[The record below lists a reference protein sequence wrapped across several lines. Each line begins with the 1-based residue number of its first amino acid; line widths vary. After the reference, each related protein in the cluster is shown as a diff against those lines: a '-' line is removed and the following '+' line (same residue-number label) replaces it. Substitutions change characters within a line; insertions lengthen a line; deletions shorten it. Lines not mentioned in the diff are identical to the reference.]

1 MGNNQNK
8 TLIIWIDKDIN
19 NKENEKYQE
28 ILEKYDKIKL
38 KCYEQLDKGIELIKE
53 TKFQKTIII
62 TSGRIF
68 PDFYKEF
75 KANLKEINIIPH
87 IIIFTSNIKKYKE
100 RNEKSLLIKEPF
112 YNNGGIVDSIEK
124 LQEIVEKVMN
134 NNDSDFDRIDEDRFQ
149 DEKFKYEFIN
159 NKNELKLPM
168 FYPDFL
174 KKSTEED
181 INKLNKKI
189 FEDNKNIKPLGFLLS
204 QLAEIENIP
213 LCLLSKYWIRAY
225 SIHSSFTNNMNE
237 NLLEKKYEDYLPIIQ
252 KLYEA
257 VNLSIINSEFS
268 QLYKGII
275 VDKDVWKSL
284 LDDFKEKENDIPKAI
299 LYGPSFFSF
308 YVKENFYEKFK
319 DKFEKNK
326 KPNQVFIKLI
336 LEKPENIR
344 FVKNNAIIG
353 EEISYFED
361 NNEILFFPFSCF
373 EIKKV
378 KRNNDKEYTIILNYL
393 DNYVELFTQEESK
406 TLKEVVKNDFSE
418 LLFNSGI
425 INTKAYE
432 MPNWIGNKNVIIT
445 SQQNIQPNS
454 INPINLNNLSEL
466 INQYSCTNSN
476 NLTENYTGLLMKG
489 YLDSPGEYIK
499 QNAKQ
504 QNFIILK
511 SIDDKNFQDE
521 IGILCL
527 AIINQGINLI
537 KKEEDSFIKL
547 RNTIQDIIS
556 EKYGGNWWINV
567 GKDQLNN
574 FGNINKDSVMIFQY
588 DDEVNNFYIHIAKIS
603 SN

>member
-134 NNDSDFDRIDEDRFQ
+134 NNDSDFDRKDEDRFQ

-275 VDKDVWKSL
+275 VDKNEWKSL

-299 LYGPSFFSF
+299 LYGPSFFSYMDLHF
-308 YVKENFYEKFK
+308 S
-319 DKFEKNK
+319 
-326 KPNQVFIKLI
+326 
-336 LEKPENIR
+336 R
-344 FVKNNAIIG
+344 F
-353 EEISYFED
+353 
-361 NNEILFFPFSCF
+361 
-373 EIKKV
+373 
-378 KRNNDKEYTIILNYL
+378 
-393 DNYVELFTQEESK
+393 
-406 TLKEVVKNDFSE
+406 
-418 LLFNSGI
+418 
-425 INTKAYE
+425 
-432 MPNWIGNKNVIIT
+432 M
-445 SQQNIQPNS
+445 
-454 INPINLNNLSEL
+454 
-466 INQYSCTNSN
+466 
-476 NLTENYTGLLMKG
+476 
-489 YLDSPGEYIK
+489 
-499 QNAKQ
+499 
-504 QNFIILK
+504 
-511 SIDDKNFQDE
+511 
-521 IGILCL
+521 
-527 AIINQGINLI
+527 
-537 KKEEDSFIKL
+537 
-547 RNTIQDIIS
+547 
-556 EKYGGNWWINV
+556 
-567 GKDQLNN
+567 
-574 FGNINKDSVMIFQY
+574 
-588 DDEVNNFYIHIAKIS
+588 
-603 SN
+603 